1 MGKRACLLGVLE
13 APIPSPNPDLEATVA
28 VQAAVIAELRAVN
41 AQLVVANAEQ
51 AHLIAT
57 LQARVAELE
66 RRLGKD
72 SSNSSKPPSSD
83 GLRKPSRVES
93 RADERTVPRRPGKQP
108 GAAGAHLA
116 QVATPDEVAWHVP
129 DRCGGCGAE
138 LTDAS
143 VVGVE
148 ARQVFD
154 LPPLRLGVVEHRAER
169 RRCVCG
175 TTTQAAFPTHARA
188 AACYGPGVRALVCY
202 LCVHQHLPVDRAA
215 QLLADVLGASVATGT
230 LAAVMAEGARGLD
243 GFARVVREGLA
254 AAPVAH
260 FDETGARVAGRLHWV
275 HSASTSSLS
284 LFTVHTK
291 RGKVAMDQAGVLP
304 RFGGVAVHDGWAP
317 YWRYQ
322 DVTHALCG
330 AHLLRELDAIT
341 EEPGQGWAAG
351 MAELLVDAK
360 LVADRARA
368 AGLQRVGDQARARL
382 HARYQRLLADGQA
395 ANPPPPASG
404 RRRGRGRRWPA
415 ARLLARLDA
424 HRDEVLR
431 LLDDTR
437 VPFDNNQ
444 AERDLRMVKLQQK
457 ISGCWRTLAGAEA
470 FLAMRSYL
478 ATARKHGNNPL
489 AVLRQL
495 FQGQAWLP
503 TLGLL
508 PAPPSP
514 DPA

>member
-1 MGKRACLLGVLE
+1 V
-13 APIPSPNPDLEATVA
+13 
-28 VQAAVIAELRAVN
+28 VQAAVIVELRAVN
-41 AQLVVANAEQ
+41 AEQ
-51 AHLIAT
+51 SRLIAR
-57 LQARVAELE
+57 LQARVVELE

-83 GLRKPSRVES
+83 GLRKPSRANAAARS
-93 RADERTVPRRPGKQP
+93 GSNRRPGKQP
-108 GAAGAHLA
+108 GAPGAHLA
-116 QVATPDEVAWHVP
+116 QVERPDEVAWHAP
-129 DRCGGCGAE
+129 SQCGGCGAD
-138 LTDAS
+138 LADAP
-143 VVGVE
+143 VVGIE

-154 LPPLRLGVVEHRAER
+154 LPPLRLLASEHRAQR
-169 RRCVCG
+169 RRCPCG
-175 TTTQAAFPTHARA
+175 TTTQAAFPDHVRA

-215 QLLADVLGASVATGT
+215 QLLADVLGAPLATGT
-230 LAAVMAEGARGLD
+230 LAAVVAEGARGLG
-243 GFARVVREGLA
+243 GFGEVVRAGLA
-254 AAPVAH
+254 AAPVVH

-275 HSASTSSLS
+275 HSASTSL
-284 LFTVHTK
+284 LTLLTVHAK

-304 RFGGVAVHDGWAP
+304 RFAGVAVHDGWAP

-322 DVTHALCG
+322 DIRHALCG
-330 AHLLRELDAIT
+330 AHLLRELEAIT
-341 EEPGQGWAAG
+341 DEPGQGWAAG

-368 AGLQRVGDQARARL
+368 AGARRVEDATRARL

-395 ANPPPPASG
+395 ANPPPPANG
-404 RRRGRGRRWPA
+404 RRRGRAPRSPA
-415 ARLLARLDA
+415 ARLLVRLDA

-470 FLAMRSYL
+470 FLALRSYL
-478 ATARKHGNNPL
+478 ATARKHRMNPL
-489 AVLRQL
+489 AVLHQL
-495 FQGQAWLP
+495 FEGHPWLP
-503 TLGLL
+503 S
-508 PAPPSP
+508 PAGP
-514 DPA
+514 